1 MRLLAKGRDADVFDI
16 GNGRVLR
23 RCRYDGDVAKEA
35 AVMRRLRADGFPVP
49 AVYEASGRDLVMERV
64 PGPSLLAAMSSGD
77 KGVVE
82 AAEIMLALHEKLRGV
97 GILHLDLHP
106 DNILLGPDGPVL
118 IDWTNSAEGPPELDA
133 AVSALILAQVAVGE
147 AALAGLAEGLLREF
161 APRTDAVAEL
171 NRAVE
176 YRRANPTMTERELA
190 DLDRAAELVRDVTA
204 GR

>member
-16 GNGRVLR
+16 GDGRVLR
-23 RCRYDGDVAKEA
+23 RCRYEGDVAKEA

-49 AVYEASGRDLVMERV
+49 AVFEASGRDLVMERV
-64 PGPSLLAAMSSGD
+64 PGPSLLAAMRSGD

-82 AAEIMLALHEKLRGV
+82 ASEIMLALHEKLRGA

-147 AALAGLAEGLLREF
+147 AELAGLAERLLREF
-161 APRTDAVAEL
+161 APRTDAVTEL
-171 NRAVE
+171 KRAVE

-190 DLDRAAELVRDVTA
+190 DLDRAAELVRHVTA